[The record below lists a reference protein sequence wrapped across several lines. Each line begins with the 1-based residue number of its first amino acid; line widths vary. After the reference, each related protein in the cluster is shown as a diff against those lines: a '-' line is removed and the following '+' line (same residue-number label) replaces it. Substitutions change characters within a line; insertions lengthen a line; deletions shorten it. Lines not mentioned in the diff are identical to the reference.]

1 MYMKTIKKW
10 GSMLLSAIMLMSLL
24 AIPGVLAEE
33 APVQITGLD
42 QLQTIESGSYQL
54 AADLTI
60 PENAI
65 LTVPSD
71 VTITLD
77 LNGHTVSKPT
87 GTGRILNN
95 MGTMTI
101 NDSSEGK
108 TGLVTAYRNTI
119 GNFGTMVINGGTFET
134 HCNVGGTAVMN
145 EEGGTMTV
153 NQIVVNADFFAVNN
167 EGDMVINGGEFHSTS
182 SNEPGTFAYCVRNFA
197 NMTIYDATIT
207 GIQGALA
214 SASGVLKVYDG
225 NFSTAWDNSRSFY
238 ALYIAGEVDVVTG
251 FVYGGTFSSPK
262 YAIYIGNDNKGGDG
276 GINADAT
283 TYVYGGTYYGGK
295 SAIYRAQET
304 GNPYVT
310 GGTYR
315 IGQSPDDTPDPVVK
329 NYMAEGCVYNE
340 TTGQVTDPRVFS
352 VTIDEAPVSLIE
364 GGTAELKTT
373 VEAGADADKTVTY
386 TSSDTDVATVAA
398 DGTLTAVAP
407 GKADIT
413 AAVGDKSDTCT
424 VVVVGKP
431 VVPTVDPEKPVDK
444 VEVGVSEEGVD
455 VVGKTVNQVVD
466 QILSDADVG
475 GAVTDETKE
484 AVKTAVK
491 QDKPIAVE
499 IKTETLASEAVNPA
513 DAEKTADAAGEKAEI
528 AQYLDLS
535 VLLKAD
541 GETIGTLNKLVQ
553 PIQVQIA
560 IPADLLAEGRT
571 FYVIRVHDGVAE
583 KLDTTVQDGVAVFET
598 DRFSTYA
605 LVYEDAAVSGGSS
618 QVSTPETPVTGRG
631 DFWPFCLALLLGVSA
646 LAVVAVCRRRPKA
659 AHIKRI

>member
-10 GSMLLSAIMLMSLL
+10 GGMLLSAIMLMSMM

-33 APVQITGLD
+33 APIQITGLD

-54 AADLTI
+54 AANLTI

-197 NMTIYDATIT
+197 NMTINDATIT

-225 NFSTAWDNSRSFY
+225 NFSTSWDNSRSFY

-315 IGQSPDDTPDPVVK
+315 IGQLPDDTPDPVVK

-340 TTGQVTDPRVFS
+340 TKMCIRDSPQGDP
-352 VTIDEAPVSLIE
+352 
-364 GGTAELKTT
+364 ELQMD
-373 VEAGADADKTVTY
+373 GRLLPD
-386 TSSDTDVATVAA
+386 SDWGRHGDLFPGFHSRAA
-398 DGTLTAVAP
+398 D
-407 GKADIT
+407 
-413 AAVGDKSDTCT
+413 
-424 VVVVGKP
+424 
-431 VVPTVDPEKPVDK
+431 
-444 VEVGVSEEGVD
+444 
-455 VVGKTVNQVVD
+455 
-466 QILSDADVG
+466 
-475 GAVTDETKE
+475 
-484 AVKTAVK
+484 
-491 QDKPIAVE
+491 
-499 IKTETLASEAVNPA
+499 
-513 DAEKTADAAGEKAEI
+513 
-528 AQYLDLS
+528 
-535 VLLKAD
+535 
-541 GETIGTLNKLVQ
+541 
-553 PIQVQIA
+553 
-560 IPADLLAEGRT
+560 
-571 FYVIRVHDGVAE
+571 
-583 KLDTTVQDGVAVFET
+583 
-598 DRFSTYA
+598 
-605 LVYEDAAVSGGSS
+605 
-618 QVSTPETPVTGRG
+618 
-631 DFWPFCLALLLGVSA
+631 
-646 LAVVAVCRRRPKA
+646 RRRLNLQGYIQDTSA
-659 AHIKRI
+659 AQEQNRRVGLSNMALRIFRRAMFMQRSAYVARRSRACSRVV